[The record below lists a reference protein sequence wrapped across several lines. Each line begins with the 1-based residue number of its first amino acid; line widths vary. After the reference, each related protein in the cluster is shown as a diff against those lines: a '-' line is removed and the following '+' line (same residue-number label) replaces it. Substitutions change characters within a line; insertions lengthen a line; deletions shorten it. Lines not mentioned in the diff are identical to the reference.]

1 MVDILKTR
9 NIQAILG
16 GHLHVNRAYDAEG
29 IPAVIGRSSLRRK
42 DPIGGYNL
50 VTQHGDKLEFRER
63 IIKSETR
70 PAWNTINLAPL
81 HERKD
86 TVYYRPDFSVNA
98 AYPSVSEVWRLKD
111 VTDVA
116 SQGNIDGN
124 LYVYTNTAGVVHAL
138 NATTGKTLWT
148 YTTGNKIF
156 SAPFI
161 TPKLVIV
168 SSCDGFIY
176 ALDRKQ
182 GTVRWKYNTN
192 YPIVACPVV
201 ADETIYIGSSNGKF
215 YSLKLADGSV
225 NWTCDGLQGYIEAR
239 PAVDKER
246 VYIGTWGAMFYAID
260 RKDGKKSGSSIPSV
274 ADTSHPAL
282 AGR

>member
-1 MVDILKTR
+1 MTDI
-9 NIQAILG
+9 
-16 GHLHVNRAYDAEG
+16 
-29 IPAVIGRSSLRRK
+29 
-42 DPIGGYNL
+42 
-50 VTQHGDKLEFRER
+50 
-63 IIKSETR
+63 
-70 PAWNTINLAPL
+70 
-81 HERKD
+81 
-86 TVYYRPDFSVNA
+86 
-98 AYPSVSEVWRLKD
+98 
-111 VTDVA
+111 A
-116 SQGNIDGN
+116 SQGSIDGN

-138 NATTGKTLWT
+138 NAKNGKTLWT

-201 ADETIYIGSSNGKF
+201 TEGTVYIGSSNGKF
-215 YSLKLADGSV
+215 YSLKLTDGTL
-225 NWTCDGLQGYIEAR
+225 NWTCNGLQGYIESR

-246 VYIGTWGAMFYAID
+246 VYRHLGSDVLCHRPQEWGENLGVRHQTRQIFLTGCLLAGSTAVYAA
-260 RKDGKKSGSSIPSV
+260 RKDE
-274 ADTSHPAL
+274 
-282 AGR
+282 